1 MYLPK
6 TPDFEFTDFL
16 SFLNYNVVCNFN
28 FTNFVY
34 LFNDYDLNFSCVLL
48 LGFLSFDIVHWVVK
62 FLALNGGL
70 KGCVT
75 SSNNYGALPIL
86 HY

>member
-1 MYLPK
+1 MMLFA
-6 TPDFEFTDFL
+6 T
-16 SFLNYNVVCNFN
+16 FN

-62 FLALNGGL
+62 FLALNGGAEGL
-70 KGCVT
+70 CD
-75 SSNNYGALPIL
+75 
-86 HY
+86 